1 MMHMYSATAQKYL
14 KISSHTISVNKEQ
27 WKEMLFIASLAFQ
40 INQDVQAG
48 QGKLESSNYHQ

>member
-14 KISSHTISVNKEQ
+14 KISSRTISVNKEQ

-48 QGKLESSNYHQ
+48 QGKL